1 MDDSYIG
8 HENLELISHSHR
20 FNKWM
25 YEEISPGLSG
35 GDILEVGSGIGTF
48 SEKLSKNFP
57 SSRLT
62 LTDVSD
68 EYIKILRE
76 RYQNNKNIATH
87 KLNLN
92 SQTDYERI
100 GYGQFDSI
108 MAINVLEHV
117 ENDEFALNQLYNML
131 KDKGTLVILV
141 PCHKFLYN
149 VIDKDLGHFRRYSKK
164 DLDTKIRKTKFTMD
178 RIFCFNVLGLIGWY
192 LNGNI
197 FKKSQ
202 VNGAGLR
209 VLDALVPILKHGE
222 RMAGKRAGLSIV
234 CYLRKG
240 H

>member
-8 HENLELISHSHR
+8 HENLELISHSQR

-25 YEEISPGLSG
+25 YEEISQGLS
-35 GDILEVGSGIGTF
+35 GDILEVGSAIGTF
-48 SEKLSKNFP
+48 SEKLVNSFP
-57 SSRLT
+57 TSHLT

-68 EYIKILRE
+68 GYIEKLRE
-76 RYQNNKNIATH
+76 KYRNNKNITTH

-92 SQTDYERI
+92 NQADYERI

-117 ENDEFALNQLYNML
+117 ENDELTLTQLYNML

-149 VIDKDLGHFRRYSKK
+149 VIDKDLGHFRRYAQK
-164 DLDTKIRKTKFTMD
+164 DLGTKIRKTEFTMD
-178 RIFCFNVLGLIGWY
+178 RIFYFNALGLVGWY

-202 VNGAGLR
+202 VNVTGLK
-209 VLDALVPILKHGE
+209 VLDALVPLSKHAE
-222 RMAGKRAGLSIV
+222 RITGKRVGLSIV

-240 H
+240 C

>member
-8 HENLELISHSHR
+8 HKNLELISHSDR

-25 YEEISPGLSG
+25 YEEISPGLS

-48 SEKLSKNFP
+48 SEKLVNNFP
-57 SSRLT
+57 TSHLT

-68 EYIKILRE
+68 EYIKKLRE
-76 RYQNNKNIATH
+76 KYQNNKNITTH

-92 SQTDYERI
+92 NQTDYEGI

-117 ENDEFALNQLYNML
+117 ENDEFALTQLYNVL

-149 VIDKDLGHFRRYSKK
+149 VIDKNLGHFRRYSRK
-164 DLDTKIRKTKFTMD
+164 DLYTKIRKTKFTMD
-178 RIFCFNVLGLIGWY
+178 RIFYFNVLGLIGWY

-197 FKKSQ
+197 FKKPQ
-202 VNGAGLR
+202 VNGTGLR
-209 VLDALVPILKHGE
+209 VLDALVPLLKHAE
-222 RMAGKRAGLSIV
+222 RITGKRAGLSIV

-240 H
+240 Y